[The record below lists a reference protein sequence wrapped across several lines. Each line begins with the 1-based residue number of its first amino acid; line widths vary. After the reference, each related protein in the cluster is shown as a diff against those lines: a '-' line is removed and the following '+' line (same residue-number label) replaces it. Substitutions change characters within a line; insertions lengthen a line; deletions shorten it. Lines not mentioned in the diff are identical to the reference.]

1 MYKHELNYKFAQE
14 KIDKLRNES
23 TLNSLYKQSKT
34 SLKLRTRVAVLLH
47 KLADKLEPA
56 KALYLA

>member
-1 MYKHELNYKFAQE
+1 MYNHELNYKFAKE
-14 KIDKLRNES
+14 KIDKLRNEN

-34 SLKLRTRVAVLLH
+34 SSNPRTRVATLLH

-56 KALYLA
+56 KAPYLA